1 MKCVCVAFVAVAGR
15 RYTYTVCTY
24 YLPADTE
31 IGIVTT
37 FRTIVAP
44 CSQIP
49 DTSTKRMYQAHDAE
63 EASRGRSWPRQRTH
77 PRNHGSHKP
86 RRACGGADG
95 PRASREP
102 LSLSLSRANRRS
114 GRRSRRPLEV
124 PAPAAPL
131 HPHQAAHPVSF
142 ERTVKLLKYESSN
155 YSANP
160 S

>member
-1 MKCVCVAFVAVAGR
+1 MGEVGLGSARIHA
-15 RYTYTVCTY
+15 
-24 YLPADTE
+24 
-31 IGIVTT
+31 TT
-37 FRTIVAP
+37 AAT
-44 CSQIP
+44 
-49 DTSTKRMYQAHDAE
+49 
-63 EASRGRSWPRQRTH
+63 
-77 PRNHGSHKP
+77 
-86 RRACGGADG
+86 
-95 PRASREP
+95 SREGRAAAQTVRAP
-102 LSLSLSRANRRS
+102 PANLSLSLSLANRRS